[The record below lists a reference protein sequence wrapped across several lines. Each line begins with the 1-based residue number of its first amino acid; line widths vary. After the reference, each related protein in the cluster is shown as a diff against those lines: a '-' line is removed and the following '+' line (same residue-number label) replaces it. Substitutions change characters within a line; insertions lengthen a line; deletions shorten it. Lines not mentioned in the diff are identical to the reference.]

1 MNAMP
6 VRILLMEDDPG
17 DVELILEALRGSRVA
32 LSVERVGD
40 GEEGMRYLRRQGEHA
55 AATRPDLILLDLN
68 MPRMD
73 GREVLLE
80 VKRDA
85 GLRSIP
91 VLVLTTSDAETDIA
105 ASYGLGANCYLQ
117 KPLGLD
123 AFSRVIK
130 GVEDFWLSLAKLP
143 PRGVAWEGRP

>member
-55 AATRPDLILLDLN
+55 AAPRPDLILLDLN

-73 GREVLLE
+73 GISLIKEVRSNPATKFLPMVLLTTE
-80 VKRDA
+80 SHEDKKASGREAGATGWIVKPFKPEQLLAVVKRV
-85 GLRSIP
+85 LR
-91 VLVLTTSDAETDIA
+91 
-105 ASYGLGANCYLQ
+105 
-117 KPLGLD
+117 
-123 AFSRVIK
+123 
-130 GVEDFWLSLAKLP
+130 
-143 PRGVAWEGRP
+143 

>member
-105 ASYGLGANCYLQ
+105 ASYGLGANCSLQ
-117 KPLGLD
+117 
-123 AFSRVIK
+123 
-130 GVEDFWLSLAKLP
+130 
-143 PRGVAWEGRP
+143 